1 MKGPSDRPAAEEP
14 MEWLRSSSTEGVL
27 DSEDCSVASSPLH
40 PSCLEM
46 TLPKKKNYRPVAA
59 RPSASP
65 AAQRVESLSTPSSPV
80 GSASDSGYSSP
91 PSFAAL
97 DAVGQGALQQIWTD
111 ALAAALTHTAGTPV
125 QWGDSPSGSSA
136 PQSEVEVE
144 RFLVSVWENDVPK
157 GCEQGQDCPDYMKKI
172 EALKVVYDAKMAE
185 ASHIE
190 ELFRSQA
197 AAACR
202 QRSNESA
209 GLETA
214 LLQAKVSSKFQ
225 CLRTT
230 LNRLTM
236 QSVLSLR
243 AHYLQSSK
251 KRKNLP
257 QRAVRILSSWYT
269 KHERHPYPSLAQ
281 RRELAAQCVLTV
293 EQVATWFS
301 NRRCRAPRK
310 GRATARG
317 KK

>member
-1 MKGPSDRPAAEEP
+1 
-14 MEWLRSSSTEGVL
+14 MEWPRCCTTDGAL
-27 DSEDCSVASSPLH
+27 DSEDCSVVSSPQH

-46 TLPKKKNYRPVAA
+46 TLPKKRNYRPVVAG
-59 RPSASP
+59 PSASP
-65 AAQRVESLSTPSSPV
+65 AAQRVEALSTPSSPV
-80 GSASDSGYSSP
+80 GSSSDSGYSSP

-97 DAVGQGALQQIWTD
+97 DAVGQGALQHIWTD
-111 ALAAALTHTAGTPV
+111 ALAAALARTAGTPV
-125 QWGDSPSGSSA
+125 QWGDGPSGSSA

-144 RFLVSVWENDVPK
+144 RFLGAVWDNDVPK
-157 GCEQGQDCPDYMKKI
+157 TCDQGQDCPEYMKKI

-185 ASHIE
+185 AWHIE
-190 ELFRSQA
+190 ELFSSQA

-202 QRSNESA
+202 QRSSESA

-214 LLQAKVSSKFQ
+214 LLQAKVSSKFR

-269 KHERHPYPSLAQ
+269 KHEHHPYPSLAQ
-281 RRELAAQCVLTV
+281 RRELASQCVLTV
-293 EQVATWFS
+293 EQVSTWFS

-310 GRATARG
+310 GKGRAAARG